1 VYNYACD
8 EEQLIKNGGEVM
20 SSIEKKKLAIF
31 FALAFG
37 ITAVMSIFMVIGLK
51 SGKDLTAFVNAQM
64 TYPACGVI
72 LGMLLFDRKEKKL
85 PIVGFIAFLVT
96 SVIMMVIAVIS
107 AFAPQTMISSPA
119 GDVTN
124 WNIYSQYVLLAG
136 SVVAYLAFWICG
148 REKREN
154 AGLCRKNVILSIAL
168 GLLFVIL
175 FVARFYL
182 AHLVANITSGGN
194 IFDFPDLNASVL
206 NLGTW
211 INAAII
217 LINFPFSMIA
227 FMGEEYGWRYYLQ
240 PIMQKKFGLRLGV
253 VLLGVVWGIWH
264 TAADFMFYS
273 TTSGPQLLITQILTC
288 VSVAIFF
295 GYAYMKTGNIW
306 LIAIMHF
313 MNNNYVVLLS
323 GGDVNVLQNQSIAWS
338 DLPIMIIRSLIFAVF
353 ILAPIFN
360 KPKDSDVNATQN
372 QEVAS

>member
-1 VYNYACD
+1 
-8 EEQLIKNGGEVM
+8 M
-20 SSIEKKKLAIF
+20 SSIEKKKLGIF
-31 FALAFG
+31 FAVAFG
-37 ITAVMSIFMVIGLK
+37 ITAVMTIFMVIGLK
-51 SGKDLTAFVNAQM
+51 NGKDLTAFINAQM

-72 LGMLLFDRKEKKL
+72 LGMLLYDRKEKKL

-119 GDVTN
+119 GDVSN

-136 SVVAYLAFWICG
+136 SVVTYLAFWICG
-148 REKREN
+148 KEKREN
-154 AGLCRKNVILSIAL
+154 AGLSRKNVILSIAL
-168 GLLFVIL
+168 GFLFVFL
-175 FVARFYL
+175 FIARFYL

-194 IFDFPDLNASVL
+194 AFDFSDLNASVL

-273 TTSGPQLLITQILTC
+273 TTTGPQLLITQILTC

-313 MNNNYVVLLS
+313 MNNNYVVLLT

-338 DLPIMIIRSLIFAVF
+338 DMPIMLIRSLIFAVF

-360 KPKDSDVNATQN
+360 KPKDSVVNAAQS
-372 QEVAS
+372 QQVVS

>member
-1 VYNYACD
+1 
-8 EEQLIKNGGEVM
+8 M

-31 FALAFG
+31 FAVAFG

-119 GDVTN
+119 GDLTN

-206 NLGTW
+206 NHGTW

>member
-1 VYNYACD
+1 MLKEIDNVS
-8 EEQLIKNGGEVM
+8 NGGEAM

-31 FALAFG
+31 FAVAFG
-37 ITAVMSIFMVIGLK
+37 VTAVMAIFMAIGLK

-85 PIVGFIAFLVT
+85 PIVGFTAFLVT

-107 AFAPQTMISSPA
+107 AFAPQTMIPSPA
-119 GDVTN
+119 GEVSN

-154 AGLCRKNVILSIAL
+154 AGLSRKNVILSIAL
-168 GLLFVIL
+168 AFLFVFL
-175 FVARFYL
+175 FTARFYL
-182 AHLVANITSGGN
+182 ANLVANVAYGRSV
-194 IFDFPDLNASVL
+194 FDFAELNASVL

-211 INAAII
+211 INAAVVM
-217 LINFPFSMIA
+217 INFPITMIA
-227 FMGEEYGWRYYLQ
+227 FLGEEYGWRYYLQ

-253 VLLGVVWGIWH
+253 VLVGVIWGVWH
-264 TAADFMFYS
+264 TAADYMFYS
-273 TTSGPQLLITQILTC
+273 TTTGPQLLVTQILTC
-288 VSVAIFF
+288 VSMGIFF

-313 MNNNYVVLLS
+313 INNNFVVLFT
-323 GGDVNVLQNQSIAWS
+323 GGDVNVLQNQSVAWS
-338 DLPIMIIRSLIFAVF
+338 DMPIMIIRSLIFAVF

-360 KPKDSDVNATQN
+360 RPKDTAPSVDETQAM
-372 QEVAS
+372 AS